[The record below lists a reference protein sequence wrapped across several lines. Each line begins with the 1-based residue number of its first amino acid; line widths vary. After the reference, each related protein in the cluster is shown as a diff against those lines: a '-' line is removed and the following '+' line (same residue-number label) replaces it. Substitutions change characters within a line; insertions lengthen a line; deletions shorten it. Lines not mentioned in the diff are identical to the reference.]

1 VTRRDGEDR
10 RQAVLEAARALFA
23 TEGVAAT
30 GIEAIRRAAGA
41 SPSSMYH
48 LFGGLAAIRLAVLEQ
63 IFIDLF
69 AHLAARVAR
78 ASDAEGAIVAM
89 VEGHL
94 DWVFSREG
102 EARAMYELTSLPFP
116 PDLLD
121 VFVPRK
127 EAAMA
132 PLMAALSPHLASGA
146 LPPWPVAFADV
157 VLMGPTHEACRRLL
171 LGAPFDRRMLRRT
184 LPPIA
189 WSTVVAAKSAGGAR
203 RGAGGLGCSEEPRDR
218 GVGVSRGRGGGGV
231 AGGNE
236 RGSAPAPRGGGGGAP
251 LGSLHSPDPLCAL
264 LETCKSGHT
273 LHGGRVFTCESDCV
287 RARRCTNVHPGRQ
300 RGPQGSAGSQRCTR
314 VCKGRPIGPH
324 GSAGSLEH
332 LCIGGGHSAGH
343 S

>member
-236 RGSAPAPRGGGGGAP
+236 RGSAPAPRRGLCPLHPQQGYAPCTAAENPGAAP

-264 LETCKSGHT
+264 HETCVSGHT
-273 LHGGRVFTCESDCV
+273 LHGGRVFTWVSDCV
-287 RARRCTNVHPGRQ
+287 RARRCT
-300 RGPQGSAGSQRCTR
+300 R
-314 VCKGRPIGPH
+314 VP
-324 GSAGSLEH
+324 A
-332 LCIGGGHSAGH
+332 
-343 S
+343 